1 MLIADITQQLFYQKG
16 FCNVRDDKI
25 RDQLGC
31 TKTTLYKYFDNKRF
45 TF

>member
-1 MLIADITQQLFYQKG
+1 M
-16 FCNVRDDKI
+16 